1 MWVQRLLSYSL
12 VVDLR
17 LEQRR
22 GQRSLSALSASRSP
36 PAQARLW
43 PGPYRRPPRVW
54 KPRLSHYVTWLVPN
68 ERRGGHNRAPRR
80 AKSSLGRGPHL
91 GCQSHKTSRVE
102 SSMEGVAQRFFPG
115 PGPGRAG
122 APRLY
127 GPLLLRSSAGAEQR
141 RGGRDATSSLV
152 TTGSSLG
159 ITCVEGTGWQWV
171 PQPSHY
177 SAGHA
182 AGAEEQWGG
191 RDAAPWTQPDQ
202 AWLGLGPGPHACRC
216 RCCYTT

>member
-1 MWVQRLLSYSL
+1 
-12 VVDLR
+12 
-17 LEQRR
+17 
-22 GQRSLSALSASRSP
+22 
-36 PAQARLW
+36 
-43 PGPYRRPPRVW
+43 
-54 KPRLSHYVTWLVPN
+54 
-68 ERRGGHNRAPRR
+68 
-80 AKSSLGRGPHL
+80 
-91 GCQSHKTSRVE
+91 
-102 SSMEGVAQRFFPG
+102 MEGVAQRFFPG
-115 PGPGRAG
+115 PGPGPGR

-202 AWLGLGPGPHACRC
+202 ARLGLGPGPPRMQMPLQLYYLNGAGYRTVWLDAAPRVSSPVLAGTPWVWLQMPRAHFYGAPLLLSLIHI
-216 RCCYTT
+216 